1 MEDGAAFLV
10 ERVLPDFPYRQWV
23 MSFPRRLRLALALD
37 ARLTARVLAITLR
50 AIFAWQRRQ
59 ARRLGWRHSRTGAV
73 TFVQRFSSALR
84 LNVHFHCLVPDGV
97 FAAEVN
103 SDAGSSFLVLP
114 PPADQDVEDINRTI
128 ARKVLLLLRR
138 LDPSEVGVDVDDL
151 AHTYSAAVQPP
162 RAGLHAPAHRARC
175 SNLEGFSLH
184 ADVHVAAGDRRRLAR
199 ICRYGLR
206 PPLALER
213 LEFLPS
219 GDLAYRLKRPA
230 HDGATRRIMSPVEFV
245 GALVSLVPPPRV
257 HLTRYHGV
265 FAPHARDRGRIV
277 AAVPIPGEHA
287 SESTVT
293 AQGSPSTG
301 EIPPASEPA
310 PHTSAYRRSWAE
322 LLRRVFAIDVFRCD
336 RCGSRRRIIAAITR
350 PEVAQQILHHLRMDC
365 PPVPG
370 RAPPGAS
377 SGDQTVAAP

>member
-10 ERVLPDFPYRQWV
+10 ERVLPEVPYRHWV

-37 ARLTARVLAITLR
+37 ATLMARVLAITLR

-59 ARRLGWRHSRTGAV
+59 ARRLGWRRSRTGAV

-97 FAAEVN
+97 FAGEPNAGAEP
-103 SDAGSSFLVLP
+103 SFLVLP
-114 PPADQDVEDINRTI
+114 PPDDQDVEGINRTI

-138 LDPSEVGVDVDDL
+138 LDPSEVGVDLDAL
-151 AHTYSAAVQPP
+151 AHTYSAALQPP
-162 RAGLHAPAHRARC
+162 RAGLRAPAHRARC

-184 ADVHVAAGDRRRLAR
+184 ADVHLPAEDRRRLAR

-206 PPLALER
+206 PPLALGR
-213 LEFLPS
+213 LELLPS

-230 HDGATRRIMSPVEFV
+230 HDGATHRIMSPLEFV
-245 GALVSLVPPPRV
+245 GALASLVPPPRV

-265 FAPHARDRGRIV
+265 FAPHARDRGRIT
-277 AAVPIPGEHA
+277 AAVPIPAEFA
-287 SESTVT
+287 PEPTVT
-293 AQGSPSTG
+293 AQESPSTADT
-301 EIPPASEPA
+301 PPAPERT

-322 LLRRVFAIDVFRCD
+322 LLQRVFAIDIFRCD

-365 PPVPG
+365 PPMPI
-370 RAPPGAS
+370 RAPPGTR
-377 SGDQTVAAP
+377 SGDQNVAAP